1 MKNNRINISSTMKK
15 QLVKEF
21 SKSLQA
27 VQMSL
32 DFVFNSDSAKAI
44 RERAKELL
52 QEEITKIENETK
64 EEEV

>member
-1 MKNNRINISSTMKK
+1 MKK